1 MAIARPRS
9 PEPPVT
15 SAARPVRS
23 TAGSADGRQRRD
35 PELARTLAE
44 PLEHFLVQRDALG
57 AALLQLLG
65 LRQPG
70 IEDALLPG
78 RRRRRA
84 ERLEH
89 PVHRVLELLEV
100 GERLDVEG
108 HDGPDAR
115 DA

>member
-70 IEDALLPG
+70 IEDALLPW

-84 ERLEH
+84 APRGARAR
-89 PVHRVLELLEV
+89 PRRS
-100 GERLDVEG
+100 GWCPASASPRTSARRS
-108 HDGPDAR
+108 GPR
-115 DA
+115 R